1 MKTVSRIHALQKILA
16 PLRGKKKVGLVPTMG
31 ALHEG
36 HLSLI
41 RRAKRECGCVVVS
54 LFVNPLQFGPKED
67 FKIYPRDLPG
77 DRKKAASAGADLLW
91 APSVEEM
98 FPPGHQTFVEV
109 EGVGR
114 RWEGASRPGHFRGVA
129 TVVAKLFQIVRPD
142 RVYLGQKD
150 YQQARVILRMVRDL
164 AFDLS
169 VRICP
174 TLREKDGLAMSSRNQ
189 RLSAEERKAA
199 PVLYKALRNG
209 EALIRE
215 GERESRRV
223 IQRMEEVI
231 RSEARAKIDYIALA
245 DPETLE
251 PIDRIAGRVVLL
263 GGVKIGAVRLID
275 NLVMNIH
282 E

>member
-1 MKTVSRIHALQKILA
+1 MKTVSRIQTLQKILA

-67 FKIYPRDLPG
+67 FKTYPRDLPG

-150 YQQARVILRMVRDL
+150 YQQTRVILRMVRDL

>member
-114 RWEGASRPGHFRGVA
+114 RWEGASRPGHFRGV
-129 TVVAKLFQIVRPD
+129 
-142 RVYLGQKD
+142 
-150 YQQARVILRMVRDL
+150 
-164 AFDLS
+164 
-169 VRICP
+169 
-174 TLREKDGLAMSSRNQ
+174 
-189 RLSAEERKAA
+189 
-199 PVLYKALRNG
+199 
-209 EALIRE
+209 
-215 GERESRRV
+215 
-223 IQRMEEVI
+223 
-231 RSEARAKIDYIALA
+231 
-245 DPETLE
+245 
-251 PIDRIAGRVVLL
+251 
-263 GGVKIGAVRLID
+263 
-275 NLVMNIH
+275 
-282 E
+282 